1 MKPQFYYIILCLI
14 FLNSCKTDFSND
26 NIAKIKY
33 GTSFGMCVGYC
44 KHDLE
49 LSKNEITYN
58 CSSWD
63 TKIKTIT
70 RSEAIKSDIWDSVWN
85 DLNVNAFFNLE
96 EFIGCPDC
104 ADGGAEWVEID
115 LANGQKHKVTFE
127 YGNEPVILKN
137 KIDKLRELLN
147 SNSCN

>member
-1 MKPQFYYIILCLI
+1 MKPQFYYIILSLI
-14 FLNSCKTDFSND
+14 FLNSCNTDFSND

-49 LSKNEITYN
+49 LNKTEIIYN

-63 TKIKTIT
+63 TTIEAIT
-70 RSEAIKSDIWDSVWN
+70 SSEAIKSTTWDSIRTN
-85 DLNVNAFFNLE
+85 LNVNAFFNLA

-104 ADGGAEWVEID
+104 ADGGAEWLEIE

-127 YGNEPVILKN
+127 YINEPAVLKN
-137 KIDKLRELLN
+137 KIDKLREILN
-147 SNSCN
+147 NTRCN